1 MVRHKKTRKWY
12 FGAVALYAAVSAFGV
27 GVFLSNRG
35 SISYD
40 VAAVGV
46 PEIPTPWR
54 ATHIATPQPLKALYM
69 TSFVAG
75 NNTRREALLSL
86 IERTELNAIVIDIKD
101 YSGAISFL
109 VTDPLLVALGAS
121 ENRISDIRELIEKLH
136 SVDVYVIGRISVFQ
150 DPKLASYRPDFAVTR
165 ESDGAVWRDRKGL
178 AWIDVGARE
187 AWDYTVALAK
197 ESYALGFDELN
208 FDYVR
213 FPSDGDMN
221 DIAYQWSGERVKS
234 EVLGEFFAYL
244 ASELKPTGVVLS
256 ADLFGMTTT
265 NKDDLNIG
273 QVLEVAL
280 RHFDFVAP
288 MVYPSHYPTNF
299 LGIANPAAEPYRVIK
314 YSLDRA
320 WERASTTP
328 EKIRPWLQ
336 DFDLGAEYTADM
348 VHAEMQAVYDAGFTS
363 WMLWDPSNRYTQD
376 ALLTE

>member
-1 MVRHKKTRKWY
+1 MY
-12 FGAVALYAAVSAFGV
+12 DAAAAGAAEL
-27 GVFLSNRG
+27 
-35 SISYD
+35 
-40 VAAVGV
+40 
-46 PEIPTPWR
+46 PTPLPAPWR
-54 ATHIATPQPLKALYM
+54 ATHLTAPQPLKALYM

-75 NNTRREALLSL
+75 NKTRREALLSL
-86 IERTELNAIVIDIKD
+86 VEKTELNAVVIDIKD
-101 YSGAISFL
+101 YSGSISFP
-109 VTDPLLVALGAS
+109 VTAPLLVAEEAA
-121 ENRISDIRELIEKLH
+121 ENRIPDIRDFIETLH
-136 SVDVYVIGRISVFQ
+136 GKGVYVIGRISVFQ
-150 DPKLASYRPDFAVTR
+150 DPKLVAYRPDFAVTR
-165 ESDGAVWRDRKGL
+165 ASDSGIWRDRKGL
-178 AWIDVGARE
+178 AWIDAGARE
-187 AWDYTVALAK
+187 AWNYTVALAK

-221 DIAYQWSGERVKS
+221 DIAYPWSGERVKS

-244 ASELKPTGVVLS
+244 ASELKPLGATIS

-288 MVYPSHYPTNF
+288 MVYPSHYPANF
-299 LGIANPAAEPYRVIK
+299 IGIANPAAEPYRVIK

-320 WERASTTP
+320 WDRASTTP

-336 DFDLGAEYTADM
+336 DFDLGADYTAEM
-348 VHAEMQAVYDAGFTS
+348 VRAEMQAVYDAGFTS